1 MGESR
6 VILLKDPSDRDAQSN
21 LGTTGKDKGGRG
33 FTYIDVNC
41 ELFGSAFVESGGH
54 GSSSTC
60 QLSTSGF
67 SRR

>member
-33 FTYIDVNC
+33 FTYTDVNC
-41 ELFGSAFVESGGH
+41 ELFGSAFVEL
-54 GSSSTC
+54 TY
-60 QLSTSGF
+60 
-67 SRR
+67 